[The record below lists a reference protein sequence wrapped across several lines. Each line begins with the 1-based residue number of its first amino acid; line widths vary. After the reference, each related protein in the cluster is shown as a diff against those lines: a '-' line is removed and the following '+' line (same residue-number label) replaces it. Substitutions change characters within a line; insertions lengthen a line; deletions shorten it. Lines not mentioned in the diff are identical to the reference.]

1 MTFRLLFAFVILRH
15 ERREVVHFNVTEHP
29 SAAWAAQQ
37 VIEAFPFDEARKYL
51 LRDRD
56 RIYGAE
62 FVARVNGMGVED
74 VLTTPHAPWQN
85 PYVERLIGSIFRECL
100 DHLIVINEGHL
111 RRVLREYFNYYHADR
126 PHMSL
131 DSNSPRPR
139 QIEPPTSGRVVAIGR
154 VGGLHHRYTRAA

>member
-1 MTFRLLFAFVILRH
+1 MDAAAAVAHLVDKLRALTSFDGGGQLASYRVIRSETVLTLPLL
-15 ERREVVHFNVTEHP
+15 
-29 SAAWAAQQ
+29 
-37 VIEAFPFDEARKYL
+37 
-51 LRDRD
+51 
-56 RIYGAE
+56 
-62 FVARVNGMGVED
+62 ED
-74 VLTTPHAPWQN
+74 VLTAPHAPWQN